1 MSERNGQTRP
11 HFHMSNKKKRERPSY
26 CQTRLSESAHT
37 NHEPRRAREDCKA
50 MDAFA
55 PEFLLWH
62 GGLSTTKFVSGSVEI
77 PLVNCS
83 LAKEERMA

>member
-1 MSERNGQTRP
+1 
-11 HFHMSNKKKRERPSY
+11 
-26 CQTRLSESAHT
+26 
-37 NHEPRRAREDCKA
+37 

-55 PEFLLWH
+55 PEFLLWL
-62 GGLSTTKFVSGSVEI
+62 GGVSTTKFVSGGVEI

>member
-1 MSERNGQTRP
+1 MS
-11 HFHMSNKKKRERPSY
+11 SKKKGERKTSY

-55 PEFLLWH
+55 PEFLLWL
-62 GGLSTTKFVSGSVEI
+62 GGVSTTKFVSGGVEI